1 MCSALKR
8 LGFPEDATKTIWKVL
23 GSILHIGNANFAAG
37 EKEGAE
43 VVNKD
48 ILKKV
53 GALLEVTTTDLE
65 ESLTGR
71 VIAAHGEVVRKLHNV
86 DDAQRARDAFAKV
99 SDFMQKPTT
108 EARVPI
114 EKTCM

>member
-23 GSILHIGNANFAAG
+23 ASILHIGNANFAAG
-37 EKEGAE
+37 EKEGTE

-53 GALLEVTTTDLE
+53 GALLDVTTSDLE

-86 DDAQRARDAFAKV
+86 DDAQRAKDAFAKV
-99 SDFMQKPTT
+99 SYFKQKLTT
-108 EARVPI
+108 EALVPI
-114 EKTCM
+114 DSLLV